1 MNKKIDEQAKPKID
15 QEETS
20 VRPPDEIS
28 EPRTVKKCINCGQN
42 LIRRHRAWFCPKC
55 NPASLEYT
63 DIFKDEDDNDKD
75 YIFIDCP
82 GATLYEPGTNR
93 VIAGVKFLDDNDT
106 SKGYEIVKEA
116 VYAPTHTKRRRIKRE
131 ALGKIRRC
139 QGCQDYTV
147 RMRRREGPDFFIPS
161 VKYPKRKKLKSVT
174 PQTTP

>member
-1 MNKKIDEQAKPKID
+1 MNKKIDEQSKAQTQQP
-15 QEETS
+15 
-20 VRPPDEIS
+20 EIS
-28 EPRTVKKCINCGQN
+28 EKQTGETSQPQTVKKCINCGQN
-42 LIRRHRAWFCPKC
+42 LIRRNRAWFCPKC

-63 DIFKDEDDNDKD
+63 DIFKDDEDNDAD
-75 YIFIDCP
+75 YVFIDCP
-82 GATLYEPGTNR
+82 GATLYEPGTDK
-93 VIAGVKFLDDNDT
+93 VIAGVKFIDDNDP

-161 VKYPKRKKLKSVT
+161 YKHPNRKKLKSVT
-174 PQTTP
+174 PSTTP